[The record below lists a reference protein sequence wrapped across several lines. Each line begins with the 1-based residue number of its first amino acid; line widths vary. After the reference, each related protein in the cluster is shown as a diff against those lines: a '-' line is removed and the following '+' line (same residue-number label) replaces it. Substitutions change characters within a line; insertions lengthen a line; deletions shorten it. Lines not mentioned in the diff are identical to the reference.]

1 MEFNFNDPFDQE
13 NAVDIITFILN
24 SELLKTSKMK
34 FTLDASSMIKYE
46 LTRIF
51 LQKTYFANPTI
62 FKIIPELQV
71 DLQM

>member
-24 SELLKTSKMK
+24 SELLKTSKIQ